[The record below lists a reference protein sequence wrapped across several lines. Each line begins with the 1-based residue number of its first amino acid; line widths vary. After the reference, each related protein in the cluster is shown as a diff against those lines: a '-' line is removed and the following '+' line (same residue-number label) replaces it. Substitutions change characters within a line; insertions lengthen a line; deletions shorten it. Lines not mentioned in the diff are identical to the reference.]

1 MKGAWKQATEILKP
15 NNMYQARVLTVSIPS
30 SGVALEEE
38 HIAREVIARW
48 NIEEGEKHGVVFLTI
63 PNNYRGIT
71 PDIFIFAIDNYVDEQ
86 KVETAIQTGAK
97 VILFF
102 RSHHDEKNTME
113 SEVNRIGTFREK
125 LQGKCICVDYNNN
138 GRFEEVLINAL
149 FAQANK

>member
-1 MKGAWKQATEILKP
+1 MFNAKV
-15 NNMYQARVLTVSIPS
+15 YTVSIPS

-71 PDIFIFAIDNYVDEQ
+71 PDIYIFAIDNYVDEQ
-86 KVETAIQTGAK
+86 KVEAAIETGAK
-97 VILFF
+97 VMLFF

-113 SEVNRIGTFREK
+113 SEVKRIEDFREK
-125 LQGKCICVDYNNN
+125 VQNKCVSVNFNNSKFIDHLIPELQRYIDNNK
-138 GRFEEVLINAL
+138 
-149 FAQANK
+149 Q